1 MASGQSYII
10 EALSNNTDPNENTW
24 VTTLTDEKKVYQDSS
39 KTIHEFYK
47 YINAKDSSFKT
58 LSFLFYLINS
68 LITQEHEEHQVEVA
82 LLETQSPVNEQLHKK
97 NVELLNSLS
106 GIKPVVE
113 NEINPEE
120 D

>member
-1 MASGQSYII
+1 MASGQSYNIN
-10 EALSNNTDPNENTW
+10 ALPENTDFNEHSW
-24 VTTLTDEKKVYQDSS
+24 VTTLTDEKKRRDVFETILEWEKYSNTKGSEVITLKLLLNLMDS
-39 KTIHEFYK
+39 IVP
-47 YINAKDSSFKT
+47 
-58 LSFLFYLINS
+58 
-68 LITQEHEEHQVEVA
+68 QEHEEHQVEVA

-106 GIKPVVE
+106 GIKAVVE